1 MSDVYLVKPVY
12 KALELLKALG
22 EAGGEKSLA
31 EMATITGIPKS
42 TAFKYLRTLRECGY
56 VAHDSR
62 TDRYRIGLVVWRLG
76 QLAGEQWA
84 VQHVVHPFLEQL
96 RERFDETANLGI
108 LDGNDIVYLDIVESR
123 RSLRMRATLGGRHP
137 AYSTALGKA
146 MLAFAPG
153 DSWRAHVP
161 EQLAPRTS
169 RTLTSVTDLYEELQ
183 IIERRGYALDRGENE
198 DGACCIA
205 TPILGAQGKVVGAI
219 SVSAPA
225 IRVSRQ
231 VQQDIVQNLLSLG
244 AAASERMGYVTAT
257 PVAVAGQP

>member
-1 MSDVYLVKPVY
+1 VDSMSDVYLVKPVY

-146 MLAFAPG
+146 MLAFTPG
-153 DSWRAHVP
+153 DGWRCTKNCRSSSAADTHWTG
-161 EQLAPRTS
+161 ART
-169 RTLTSVTDLYEELQ
+169 RT
-183 IIERRGYALDRGENE
+183 
-198 DGACCIA
+198 
-205 TPILGAQGKVVGAI
+205 
-219 SVSAPA
+219 APA
-225 IRVSRQ
+225 ASRRR
-231 VQQDIVQNLLSLG
+231 SS
-244 AAASERMGYVTAT
+244 ARRARSWAR
-257 PVAVAGQP
+257 

>member
-1 MSDVYLVKPVY
+1 MSDAYLVKPVY

-31 EMATITGIPKS
+31 EMAVITGIPKS

-84 VQHVVHPFLEQL
+84 VQHVAHPFLEQL

-108 LDGNDIVYLDIVESR
+108 LDGTDIVYLDIVESR
-123 RSLRMRATLGGRHP
+123 RSLRMRASLGGRHP

-153 DSWRAHVP
+153 ETWRTHVP
-161 EQLAPRTS
+161 EQLSPRTS
-169 RTLTSVTDLYEELQ
+169 RTLTSADELHEELQ
-183 IIERRGYALDRGENE
+183 IISRRGYALDRGENE

-205 TPILGAQGKVVGAI
+205 TPILGAKGKVVGAI

-225 IRVSRQ
+225 IRVTRP
-231 VQQDIVQNLLSLG
+231 VQQEIVQTLLAVG
-244 AAASERMGYVTAT
+244 ADASERMGHVAPT
-257 PVAVAGQP
+257 PVAAGSE